1 MISTKKHIHQL
12 AALLLRKGITDIVI
26 SPGSRN
32 APMIHTFSGISE
44 FNCRNIVDERSA
56 AYFALGLSLAKQ
68 KPVAI
73 VCTSGTAALNYAPA
87 VAEAFYQNIPLI
99 VLTADRPDYWIDQA
113 ESQCIRQEGIY
124 RNFTKKEVSLPLGE
138 SEKELWF
145 AARQINECLN
155 AAGSGSPA
163 PVHINIPL
171 EEPLHQLMD
180 AELPEVKEIGFA
192 EIQHG
197 LTEKEFL
204 GLAEI
209 TGQSQKILILAGQ
222 LSPNPALEIALV
234 EFVAKTGA
242 VVLHE
247 HLSNFSNPTFCGSV
261 DMIMAAILDET
272 PEDYQP
278 DLLITLGG
286 QYVSK
291 SLKQFLRKNKPA
303 HHWHLSSGG
312 EHFDTYQSLTKVIQT
327 EASAFFDAL
336 SERVQPAS
344 WDFRQLWKTK
354 ESRVDQLRDEF
365 VKDIEFSDLK
375 AFELIGQH
383 IPENSVIHL
392 GNSSPVRYA
401 LIHKRVENA
410 QYFSNRGTAGIDGC
424 LSTAV
429 GFASES
435 SKLNTIILGD
445 LSFFYDSNALW
456 NKYIGANLK
465 IIVIHNGGG
474 NIFSMIKG
482 PGETPAFQQHFFTG
496 NNHKAEVLAKAFG
509 LDYFKA
515 GNEPELEKAL
525 NEFYSPNQRQAALL
539 EVFTDAEVNVKV
551 FRELFRKVK
560 EDFNIEPAPG
570 FVRQ

>member
-1 MISTKKHIHQL
+1 MISNKKHIHQL
-12 AALLLRKGITDIVI
+12 AVLLLKKDIADIVI

-32 APMIHTFSGISE
+32 APMIHTFHGIAG
-44 FNCRNIVDERSA
+44 FNCRNVVDERSA

-73 VCTSGTAALNYAPA
+73 VCTSGTATLNYAPA
-87 VAEAFYQNIPLI
+87 IAEAFYQNIPLI
-99 VLTADRPDYWIDQA
+99 VLTADRPDYWIDQL

-124 RNFTKKEVSLPLGE
+124 RNFVKKEVNLPLGE

-155 AAGSGSPA
+155 LAVSGNPA

-180 AELPEVKEIGFA
+180 AELPEVKDITIASVKPKISEA
-192 EIQHG
+192 E
-197 LTEKEFL
+197 LS

-209 TGQSQKILILAGQ
+209 IGQAKKIMVLAGQ
-222 LSPNPALEIALV
+222 LNPNPALEKALAA
-234 EFVAKTGA
+234 FVAKTGA

-247 HLSNFSNPTFCGSV
+247 HLSNISNPDFSGSL
-261 DMIMAAILDET
+261 DTILAAIVDENST
-272 PEDYQP
+272 GYNP
-278 DLLITLGG
+278 DLLISIGG
-286 QYVSK
+286 QFVSK
-291 SLKQFLRKNKPA
+291 SLKQFLRKAKPA
-303 HHWHLSSGG
+303 EHWHLSLVA
-312 EHFDTYQSLTKVIQT
+312 ENFDTYQSLNKVIQMDA
-327 EASAFFDAL
+327 EEFFEL
-336 SERVQPAS
+336 IVGQELQPSSECL
-344 WDFRQLWKTK
+344 QLWKNK
-354 ESRVDQLRDEF
+354 ETNVNKLRDEF
-365 VKDIEFSDLK
+365 VAESEFADLK
-375 AFELIGQH
+375 VFGLIKQA

-401 LIHKRVENA
+401 LIHDRVKEA
-410 QYFSNRGTAGIDGC
+410 EYYSNRGTAGIDGS

-435 SKLNTIILGD
+435 EKINTVIVGD

-456 NKYIGANLK
+456 NKYIGSNLR

-482 PGETPAFQQHFFTG
+482 PGETPAFQEHFFTQ
-496 NNHKAEVLAKAFG
+496 NTHKAEGLAKAFG
-509 LDYFKA
+509 LEYFSA
-515 GNEPELEKAL
+515 SNENELKQAL
-525 NEFYSPNQRQAALL
+525 TEFYSPDQKAAVL

-551 FRELFRKVK
+551 FRELFKEVK
-560 EDFNIEPAPG
+560 K
-570 FVRQ
+570 